1 MEEQQ
6 TAPTSSFSCSG
17 CGGQMTFDTAEQ
29 SMKCVYCGN
38 TEAIEH
44 DRSVPEEYALDAFE
58 DAGAR
63 DWGTEKKV
71 IHCNSCG
78 ADTVLDAFQTAA
90 SCTFCGSS
98 QVIEQGDDAGIHPE
112 SVIPFAISKEQALE
126 AFRAWKK
133 RRFFAPSKFKRMK
146 LEHQLSG
153 VYLPFWTY
161 DANTYSSYTAQKGTY
176 YYRPV
181 TRTRVVDGKTETYT
195 EQVRETRWESVSGN
209 HEFYFNDSLVHASK
223 KVASKLIDKL
233 GGFQL
238 SELVGYKP
246 EYLSGFLAERY
257 SVDVQ
262 AGWDTARGRMNSDL
276 HSQITQRIGGDE
288 VRSLQVY
295 TNYSDIKYK
304 HILLP
309 VWNSSYPYNGKVYQY
324 IVNGQN
330 GKVEGQAPVSPVKV
344 TATILIV
351 VLIVLM
357 IILAV
362 NSN

>member
-1 MEEQQ
+1 MEQPSIP
-6 TAPTSSFSCSG
+6 TASFRCSG

-29 SMKCVYCGN
+29 AMKCVYCGKID
-38 TEAIEH
+38 AIEH
-44 DRSVPEEYALDAFE
+44 DRSVPEEYELDSSEEAN
-58 DAGAR
+58 AR
-63 DWGTEKKV
+63 DWGSEKKV

-78 ADTVLDAFQTAA
+78 ADTVFDTFQTAA

-98 QVIEQGDDAGIHPE
+98 QIVEQGDDAGIHPK
-112 SVIPFAISKEQALE
+112 SLIPFAISKEQALE

-133 RRFFAPSKFKRMK
+133 RRFFAPSNFKKMK

-161 DANTYSSYTAQKGTY
+161 DADTYSSYTAQKGTH

-195 EQVRETRWESVSGN
+195 EQVRETRWESVRGN
-209 HEFYFNDSLVHASK
+209 HAQYFNDSLIHASK
-223 KVASKLIDKL
+223 KVPSMLIHKL

-238 SELVGYKP
+238 NELVGYKP

-257 SVDVQ
+257 SIDVQ
-262 AGWDTARGRMNSDL
+262 SGWDLARAGMNGEL
-276 HSQITQRIGGDE
+276 RAQITSRIGGDE
-288 VRSLQVY
+288 VRHLQVY
-295 TNYSDIKYK
+295 TNYADVKYK

-309 VWNSSYPYNGKVYQY
+309 VWNSSYPFKGKIYSY

-330 GKVEGQAPVSPVKV
+330 GRVEGQAPVSPIKV
-344 TATILIV
+344 TMTVAAALI
-351 VLIVLM
+351 IVLLV
-357 IILAV
+357 ILAV
-362 NSN
+362 NGS